1 MSEIKYIDVIGLQN
15 EVKKLD
21 QELLF
26 IQIDTHFENSSFHTP
41 FVSLFE
47 NNWED
52 LILYIEENLD
62 FFGSVEKPNV
72 SIHPKELA
80 IVLEVIK
87 SLVEI
92 IRLFKDEGILKSDYE
107 SQKLFAENQIQKIVC
122 EEYKKKNLITSEYA
136 PFVKWDKVAN
146 KERISR
152 EYVNLNL
159 LNTFNSEC
167 KYYLFS
173 G

>member
-1 MSEIKYIDVIGLQN
+1 MNEINCINIAMLQN

-26 IQIDTHFENSSFHTP
+26 VQIDTHFEESSFHKP
-41 FVSLFE
+41 FLSLFE
-47 NNWED
+47 NNWEN
-52 LILYIEENLD
+52 LISGIEENLD

-80 IVLEVIK
+80 IFLEVVK
-87 SLVEI
+87 SIVKI

-107 SQKLFAENQIQKIVC
+107 NQKIFAENQIEKIVC
-122 EEYKKKNLITSEYA
+122 EEYIKKNLITSEYA
-136 PFVKWDKVAN
+136 PFVRWGKVAD
-146 KERISR
+146 KERVSR

-167 KYYLFS
+167 KYYLL
-173 G
+173 GG